1 MGSINPTTITRS
13 TDVLI
18 VGAGPAGLMAG
29 VTLARYGAIDFL
41 MIDQEPTRK
50 VAGHSSAFQPRT
62 QEILQT
68 MDLLHDLDK
77 RGHRHTNTAF
87 WEDGADGHLARK
99 SRSREVVHP
108 TPYPYV
114 FNTDQGITEEVLG
127 AEMVKRGHCILRPFA
142 LVGVEYSEDL
152 DAQFPVLAHILNVKA
167 QTIETWE
174 AKYILGAD
182 GARSVT
188 RKAIGAATVSNS
200 LEQ

>member
-1 MGSINPTTITRS
+1 MAISNPVTRT

-18 VGAGPAGLMAG
+18 VGAGPAGLMAAI
-29 VTLARYGAIDFL
+29 TLARYGGVDVRLIDKA
-41 MIDQEPTRK
+41 PVRK
-50 VAGHSSAFQPRT
+50 LAGHASAFQPRT

-87 WEDGADGHLARK
+87 WETDDKGDLDRK

-114 FNTDQGITEEVLG
+114 FNTDQGITEEILG
-127 AEMVKRGHCILRPFA
+127 AELIKRGHEIWRPFE
-142 LVGVEYSEDL
+142 LLGLSYNEDRSVEY
-152 DAQFPVLAHILNVKA
+152 PVCAHILNVA
-167 QTIETWE
+167 TQETESWE
-174 AKYILGAD
+174 AKYILGTD
-182 GARSVT
+182 GARSAT
-188 RKAIGAATVSNS
+188 RKAVGVTTTFSS